1 MRIIFTRIF
10 GFNVEAQ
17 VVRMR
22 KGVEDSLRSDRG
34 SRLRGID
41 CDPGS
46 GRRSRVTPR
55 RWRGNVICR
64 AHYGYPIRMQCYLQA
79 QTTHPAI
86 TKAPFGEV
94 GTEAHL
100 GGSHLATTYDLEG
113 LLCDAGSR
121 QQAG

>member
-10 GFNVEAQ
+10 GFIVEAQ
-17 VVRMR
+17 VGRMR

-79 QTTHPAI
+79 QDNASCNHQGAI
-86 TKAPFGEV
+86 W
-94 GTEAHL
+94 
-100 GGSHLATTYDLEG
+100 GGWHRGPPGREP
-113 LLCDAGSR
+113 SR
-121 QQAG
+121 NDI